1 MNTEREELLNFYLF
15 SEKFRNG
22 HSKELLSEY
31 SDNHEEKERN
41 CLLLSGELFSFHC
54 SQM

>member
-1 MNTEREELLNFYLF
+1 MNSEQEELPNSYLF

-22 HSKELLSEY
+22 QSKELLSEY
-31 SDNHEEKERN
+31 SDSHEEKERD
-41 CLLLSGELFSFHC
+41 CLLLSGELFSFHR